1 MGIHFKLFARFNTSF
16 IEAFYKKS
24 EWMKNSIS
32 QLKINFNIYTTDG
45 IKYDLRVWNIISRK
59 NEALVVFFA
68 LFHIYELSKI
78 FLNCLASIF

>member
-45 IKYDLRVWNIISRK
+45 IKYDLRV
-59 NEALVVFFA
+59 
-68 LFHIYELSKI
+68 
-78 FLNCLASIF
+78 